1 MSGDHNMKDS
11 FECPRCGHCCEE
23 KERDPKG
30 LDQHAP
36 GAKLD
41 AEKQRPSLVFED
53 MFRALNAVISVG
65 EYGAKKYSYG
75 GWLRVEQGEQRYTNA
90 MYRHILAE
98 NEDGYDRDT
107 QLLHAAHV
115 AWNAMARL
123 ELMLRSGE
131 WSLRYGDDND

>member
-1 MSGDHNMKDS
+1 M
-11 FECPRCGHCCEE
+11 

-53 MFRALNAVISVG
+53 MFRALNAVIAVS
-65 EYGAKKYSYG
+65 EYGARKYSYG
-75 GWLRVEQGEQRYTNA
+75 GWLHVEQGEQRYTNA

>member
-1 MSGDHNMKDS
+1 MSGDHNM
-11 FECPRCGHCCEE
+11 HQ

-41 AEKQRPSLVFED
+41 AEKQRPSLVCED
-53 MFRALNAVISVG
+53 MFRALNAVIAVG

-75 GWLRVEQGEQRYTNA
+75 GWLSVEQGEQRYTNA